1 MKIMKLKVF
10 KEIIVKLKEQDEI
23 LDKTHDAGIDLT
35 NLLDPIQTVVS
46 HLIGTIYG
54 KEGLETFQWWCYE
67 KEWGTRDDIT
77 MTDDA
82 GNKLCQTVKD
92 LHKYLEENAI
102 EDYKLTKKLTDE
114 ERLAILKNM
123 FNCY

>member
-1 MKIMKLKVF
+1 MKLKVF
-10 KEIIVKLKEQDEI
+10 KEIIDRLKEQDEI
-23 LDKTHDAGIDLT
+23 LDKTHSAGIDLT

-67 KEWGTRDDIT
+67 KEWGSRDDIT
-77 MTDDA
+77 MTDDV
-82 GNKLCQTVKD
+82 GNKLCQTVND

-114 ERLAILKNM
+114 ERLEILKNM

>member
-1 MKIMKLKVF
+1 MKLKVF
-10 KEIIVKLKEQDEI
+10 KEIIDRLKEQDEI
-23 LDKTHDAGIDLT
+23 LDKTHSAGIDLT

-67 KEWGTRDDIT
+67 KEWGSRDDIT
-77 MTDDA
+77 MTDDV

-114 ERLAILKNM
+114 ERLEILKNM